1 MNRKI
6 NLLAFC
12 LFITTTL
19 MHAQSFLSSNHAIKR
34 VKTTD
39 KYVLLPVEEEEGYA
53 HIRVIKDNQVV
64 KEFNCKLA
72 INKTDYSVPLDISEY
87 GGDVLLDIQFSGDK
101 RSIGLINNFVCWKD
115 IKATN
120 MFDSKNRE
128 KFRSI
133 YHHTPVYGWMNDPNG
148 MFYKDGVWHLYYQYN
163 PYGSQWENMTWAHS
177 TSTDLIHW
185 KNHGEVI
192 QPDAL
197 GTIFSGSSVVDK
209 ENTAGFGKDAVV
221 AFYTSAGAAQTQSI
235 AYSTDNGETFKKYVN
250 NPILTS
256 DVPDFRDPNVFW
268 NEEVKQWNL
277 ILAVGQQMNIYS
289 SKNLKDWKYESSFG
303 EGYGNHGGVWECPD
317 LLKMGDKWVLICN
330 INPGGPFGGSAT
342 QYFVGSFDGHKFTC
356 ESKPEVTKWMDYGK
370 DHYATVSF
378 SNAPDGRIVVLPWMS
393 NWQYANQ
400 VPTQQFRSANGL
412 PRDLGLYSY
421 NGEDYVSV
429 KPSPEVFAA
438 FEKKPSGRL
447 QPAAYIEV
455 TNIKSNASIVLS
467 NDKGERVTMVYD
479 GKNATFSM
487 DRTESGVT
495 DFHSDFKAKTVAPT
509 NGVIK
514 SMQIFI
520 DRCSIEAFDTEGKV
534 AMTNLVFPSKPY
546 DKIIVKGCK
555 VKIYELK
562 DQK

>member
-6 NLLAFC
+6 KLLAIC
-12 LFITTTL
+12 LFITTTF
-19 MHAQSFLSSNHAIKR
+19 MHAQTFLSSNHAMKR
-34 VKTTD
+34 VKTAD
-39 KYVLLPVEEEEGYA
+39 KYILLPVEEEEGYA

-72 INKTDYSVPLDISEY
+72 INKTDYNVPLDVSEY

-120 MFDSKNRE
+120 VFDSKNRE

-277 ILAVGQQMNIYS
+277 ILAAGQQMNIYS

-447 QPAAYIEV
+447 QSAAYIEV

-562 DQK
+562 EQK

>member
-6 NLLAFC
+6 KLLAIC
-12 LFITTTL
+12 LFITTTF
-19 MHAQSFLSSNHAIKR
+19 MHAQTFLSSNHAMKR
-34 VKTTD
+34 VKTAD
-39 KYVLLPVEEEEGYA
+39 KYILLPVEEEEGYA

-72 INKTDYSVPLDISEY
+72 INKTDYNVPLDVSEY

-120 MFDSKNRE
+120 VFDSKNRE

-133 YHHTPVYGWMNDPNG
+133 YHHTPIYGWMNDPNG

-277 ILAVGQQMNIYS
+277 ILAAGQQMNIYS

-447 QPAAYIEV
+447 QSAAYIEV

-479 GKNATFSM
+479 GKNATLSM

-562 DQK
+562 EQK